1 MNFVK
6 GGTGALK
13 VPSGLIGAS
22 ATNTFVSLGP
32 KRVINTESP
41 DLNPDPS
48 KTIFISFNL
57 DTERRMN
64 SGFTITC
71 GPETE
76 GSRVLGVFAH
86 PQTIIRHAKIIN
98 LQKIIFF
105 SLHISIS
112 PFR

>member
-32 KRVINTESP
+32 DRVTNTESP

-48 KTIFISFNL
+48 KTIFVSFNL

-64 SGFTITC
+64 SGFTIAC
-71 GPETE
+71 GPEIE
-76 GSRVLGVFAH
+76 GSSFLGEFAH
-86 PQTIIRHAKIIN
+86 PKRMIKHAKIIN
-98 LQKIIFF
+98 LEKIIFF
-105 SLHISIS
+105 
-112 PFR
+112 